1 MPWQLPV
8 GSGHYKAMR
17 VRARLGVVWNLAA
30 KSLSGRLL
38 LLTLLFVLAG
48 QVLIFVPAIGL
59 YHRELLSDH
68 ILSAELAI
76 LPFTTPDGR
85 NLPESLRELA
95 LMHADADA
103 VVLTRHNRHD
113 FYQSGAMPTHID
125 RTIDLRTDTLLSDM
139 AGGLDCL
146 LGPGTRTLYVVA
158 PTNIKDAQSIA
169 IVLPEAGV
177 RASVIVYA
185 GRVIAAGLF
194 LSGLAAALV
203 FVSLYFFLVRP
214 MRRITQAMVS
224 FRENPEDA
232 GRILQPTSRA
242 DEIGVAER
250 ELAAMQRELSDHLKQ
265 KERLAALGS
274 AVARIQHDLRNI
286 LATAQL
292 ASDRLAASE
301 DPQVRRL
308 TPSLIA
314 AIDRAVALAT
324 STLDYGKTKAP
335 VPVPFALSCLFAEA
349 GEAVLG
355 AAPEIV
361 FENRIEAGL
370 AVEADRDQIF
380 RVALNLLRNA
390 AEAMKG
396 KGKIAVTASRTG
408 NAVAVEIADSGPGIP
423 QAIRN
428 TLFEPF
434 VTASRGFGLGLAI
447 ARELVRAHGGELTLV
462 KTGPDGTV
470 FRFTL
475 RERN

>member
-1 MPWQLPV
+1 MP
-8 GSGHYKAMR
+8 
-17 VRARLGVVWNLAA
+17 VRARLGVVWSLVA

-48 QVLIFVPAIGL
+48 QVLIFVPAIGV
-59 YHRELLSDH
+59 YHRELLGDH

-85 NLPESLRELA
+85 ALPASLREEVLG
-95 LMHADADA
+95 HADADA

-125 RTIDLRTDTLLSDM
+125 RTIDLTGDTLVSDM
-139 AGGLDCL
+139 INGMDCL
-146 LGPGTRTLYVVA
+146 LGPGTRTLYVKG
-158 PTNIKDAQSIA
+158 PTQIEDAQSIG
-169 IVLPEAGV
+169 IVLPEASI
-177 RASVIVYA
+177 RAPLFVYA
-185 GRVIAAGLF
+185 GRVMAAGLF

-203 FVSLYFFLVRP
+203 FVSLFFFLVRP
-214 MRRITQAMVS
+214 MQRITEAMVS

-314 AIDRAVALAT
+314 ALDRAVALAT
-324 STLDYGKTKAP
+324 STLAYGKTQAP
-335 VPVPFALSCLFAEA
+335 VPKRFALRPLIAEA
-349 GEAVLG
+349 GEAALGSSQDVVLD
-355 AAPEIV
+355 
-361 FENRIEAGL
+361 NRVEAGFF
-370 AVEADRDQIF
+370 VEADRDQIF

-390 AEAMKG
+390 AEAMEG
-396 KGKIAVTASRTG
+396 KGRIAVSAARREY
-408 NAVAVEIADSGPGIP
+408 AIEVEIADEGPGIP
-423 QAIRN
+423 EAVRQ

-434 VTASRGFGLGLAI
+434 VTASRAGGFGLGLAI
-447 ARELVRAHGGELTLV
+447 ARELVRGHGGELTLV
-462 KTGPDGTV
+462 STGPGGTV

-475 RERN
+475 PEKN